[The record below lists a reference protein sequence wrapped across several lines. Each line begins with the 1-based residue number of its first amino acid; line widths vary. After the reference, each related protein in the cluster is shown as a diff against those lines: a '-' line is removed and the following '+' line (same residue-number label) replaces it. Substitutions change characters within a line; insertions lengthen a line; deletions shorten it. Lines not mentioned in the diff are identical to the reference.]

1 MDHMIFHMHSCK
13 YLIEVQHNQSYCM
26 EKNLV
31 HNMADQM
38 VKETVEE
45 HMVHMDHKD
54 YKDRKEQLVL
64 LARMDYMEHMVH
76 IVVEAYMSYKEMDHM
91 MLNMN

>member
-1 MDHMIFHMHSCK
+1 MIFHMHSCK
-13 YLIEVQHNQSYCM
+13 YLIEVQHNQSYYM

-31 HNMADQM
+31 HNKVDQM

-45 HMVHMDHKD
+45 HMVHMDHMDHKD
-54 YKDRKEQLVL
+54 YKDHKEL
-64 LARMDYMEHMVH
+64 LALAHMDYMEHMVH
-76 IVVEAYMSYKEMDHM
+76 IVVEAYMSYMEMDHM